1 MKQYTGMR
9 KGVSLV
15 EMTIAIVL
23 FAALAAIGLK
33 YSKVYLNTDLQAKK
47 ARVAAATDQ
56 ASQLVQAYQI
66 YKTEMGVEP
75 TSINDFNG
83 TSAILND
90 WPTKITEM
98 STTGWELNTSTG
110 LAGTGVAFQMKLD
123 KNLTT
128 TDTVDAVHCAIF
140 NREFNSSVELNVTNS
155 FDFDTAAAKF
165 ARYGNYFCYGDPAV
179 AGTGG
184 TTIMVVVP

>member
-1 MKQYTGMR
+1 MKKYTGMR

-56 ASQLVQAYQI
+56 AAQLVQAYQI
-66 YKTEMGVEP
+66 YKTELGVEP
-75 TSINDFNG
+75 TAIGDFNG
-83 TSAILND
+83 SASILTD
-90 WPTKITEM
+90 IPTKISEM

-110 LAGTGVAFQMKLD
+110 LPGTGVAFQMKLD
-123 KNLTT
+123 KNTT
-128 TDTVDAVHCAIF
+128 TSDKVDALHCAIF
-140 NREFNSSVELNVTNS
+140 NREFNSTQDLNVTNS
-155 FDFDTAAAKF
+155 YNFGTAAAK
-165 ARYGNYFCYGDPAV
+165 AATQGNYFCYGQATTNNP
-179 AGTGG
+179 
-184 TTIMVVVP
+184 TIMVVVP

>member
-1 MKQYTGMR
+1 MKKYTGMR

-33 YSKVYLNTDLQAKK
+33 YSKIYLNTDLQAKK

-66 YKTEMGVEP
+66 YKTETGLEP

-83 TSAILND
+83 SSAILTE
-90 WPTKITEM
+90 WPTMIKEM
-98 STTGWELNTSTG
+98 TTAGWELNTSTG

-123 KNLTT
+123 KNLTA

-155 FDFDTAAAKF
+155 FDFGSAAAKF
-165 ARYGNYFCYGDPAV
+165 ANYGNYFCYGDPAV
-179 AGTGG
+179 EGTGS

>member
-9 KGVSLV
+9 KGISLV

-33 YSKVYLNTDLQAKK
+33 YTKVYLNTDLQAKK

-66 YKTEMGVEP
+66 YKTETGVEP

-83 TSAILND
+83 SSKIMTK
-90 WPTKITEM
+90 WPTLIKEM

-110 LAGTGVAFQMKLD
+110 LTGTGVAFQMKLD
-123 KNLTT
+123 VNKTT
-128 TDTVDAVHCAIF
+128 TDPVNALHCAIF
-140 NREFNSSVELNVTNS
+140 NREFNTSAELNVTSTYAFGTAAHQQAVMGNS
-155 FDFDTAAAKF
+155 FCFSYAASKP
-165 ARYGNYFCYGDPAV
+165 R
-179 AGTGG
+179 
-184 TTIMVVVP
+184 IMIVVP